1 MNQSIRIY
9 ASNLFLA
16 REVMEA
22 AFSLMR
28 NEGRSRAEIM
38 ATVYESLTA
47 GIDVSNA
54 DRAAVHDVMKG
65 IIKNIP
71 ENDSFRESTERRGQ

>member
-1 MNQSIRIY
+1 MNQSFRIY

-28 NEGRSRAEIM
+28 NEGQSRAEIM
-38 ATVYESLTA
+38 AAVYESLTA
-47 GIDVSNA
+47 GIDVSDA
-54 DRAAVHDVMKG
+54 DRAAVHDVMKD

-71 ENDSFRESTERRGQ
+71 ENDSFRESAEG